1 MLPIA
6 SYMTR
11 GNDRL
16 GMDGGGGAELL
27 NNILNV
33 GHVEATRDT
42 VPNWAKLPEYENS
55 DDPAF
60 QKENINRLTRDVE
73 ANLTDINAVA
83 RGVGTL
89 NLIAPA
95 ADKSLSRS
103 AAP

>member
-1 MLPIA
+1 VEVHFAPL
-6 SYMTR
+6 
-11 GNDRL
+11 
-16 GMDGGGGAELL
+16 ELFL
-27 NNILNV
+27 RSINIDLS
-33 GHVEATRDT
+33 DT
-42 VPNWAKLPEYENS
+42 ENS

-83 RGVGTL
+83 RGLYL

-95 ADKSLSRS
+95 ADKSLTRS